1 MKQVIKHFLISSLAV
16 IAIYAILSMVTKLDN
31 STSLTLSPVIVFI
44 IGFVKEI
51 YDKIKKCDW
60 NDLDIVANTLGILF
74 GLAILLVLK

>member
-1 MKQVIKHFLISSLAV
+1 MRQVTKHFLISSSAV
-16 IAIYAILSMVTKLDN
+16 IVIYTILSLVSKLDI
-31 STSLTLSPVIVFI
+31 STNLTISPVIVFI

>member
-31 STSLTLSPVIVFI
+31 STSLTLSPVIVFVV
-44 IGFVKEI
+44 GFTKEI
-51 YDKIKKCDW
+51 YDKVKGCDW

-74 GLAILLVLK
+74 GLAVLLVLK

>member
-31 STSLTLSPVIVFI
+31 STNLTLSPVIVFI

>member
-1 MKQVIKHFLISSLAV
+1 MRQVTKHFLISSSAV
-16 IAIYAILSMVTKLDN
+16 IVIYAILSMVTKLDN
-31 STSLTLSPVIVFI
+31 STNLTLSPVIVFI

-51 YDKIKKCDW
+51 YDKIKKCGW

>member
-16 IAIYAILSMVTKLDN
+16 LAIYAILSMVTKLDN